1 MGDQRRSTIERALE
15 LARSGKVGSLQELR
29 QALKREG
36 SQDKIT
42 TLSGLQ
48 QQMPAPTAVT
58 KHPVLKVS
66 IITLSPCRAQ
76 ANQYSCLEV

>member
-36 SQDKIT
+36 FADGQAQLQGLGFKRQLQEAIR
-42 TLSGLQ
+42 LSRQ
-48 QQMPAPTAVT
+48 RPSEP
-58 KHPVLKVS
+58 
-66 IITLSPCRAQ
+66 
-76 ANQYSCLEV
+76 